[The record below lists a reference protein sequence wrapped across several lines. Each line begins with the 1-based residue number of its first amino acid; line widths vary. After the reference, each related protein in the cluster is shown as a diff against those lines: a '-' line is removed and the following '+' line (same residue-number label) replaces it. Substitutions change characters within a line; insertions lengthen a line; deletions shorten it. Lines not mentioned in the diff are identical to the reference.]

1 MLLCSS
7 AGNDILYDESQVE
20 QGRNFCGKIW
30 NSWRLVNG
38 WNVDEK
44 AAQPEVARIAVK
56 WFDNQ
61 LSRTIEAV
69 EDHYSKFR
77 ISDALMA
84 VYKLFWDD
92 YCSWYLELVKPA
104 YGAAVD
110 GITYSATLTF
120 FEKLLKLIHPVMP
133 FITEELWQAMER
145 RRPGE
150 TIMFQRTPVAG
161 PYAAA
166 FLDSFDAARETV
178 MSIRGI
184 RAQKQISPKEALKLY
199 IDGDFSE
206 ELLPVLA
213 KFANISEFG
222 KGGAEGASVSFIVGT
237 VKMSIPLEGHIDAGE
252 EKAKLTAELEHQ
264 RKFLASVR
272 AKLGNE
278 KFVSHAP
285 EAVIAAERKKES
297 DSLARIEALEA
308 SLKALE

>member
-1 MLLCSS
+1 MNGCSV
-7 AGNDILYDESQVE
+7 D
-20 QGRNFCGKIW
+20 GKA
-30 NSWRLVNG
+30 
-38 WNVDEK
+38 E
-44 AAQPEVARIAVK
+44 QPEEARIAVK
-56 WFDNQ
+56 WFDNL
-61 LSRTIEAV
+61 LSRTIETV

-120 FEKLLKLIHPVMP
+120 FEKLLKLIHPIMP
-133 FITEELWQAMER
+133 FITEELWQSMER
-145 RRPGE
+145 RSPGE

-161 PYAAA
+161 PYDPA
-166 FLDSFDAARETV
+166 FLDSFDLAREAV
-178 MSIRGI
+178 ISIRGI
-184 RAQKQISPKEALKLY
+184 RAQKQISPKVALKLF
-199 IDGDFSE
+199 IDGDFSD
-206 ELLPVLA
+206 ELLPVVK

-222 KGGAEGASVSFIVGT
+222 EGGAEGASVSFIVGT
-237 VKMSIPLEGHIDAGE
+237 VRMSIPLEGHIDTGE
-252 EKAKLTAELEHQ
+252 EKAKLQGELERQ

-285 EAVIAAERKKES
+285 EAVIAAERKKEA
-297 DSLARIEALEA
+297 DSLARIEALEE
-308 SLKALE
+308 SLKTLE